1 MDFVEGKYS
10 KAMKVDHKLKWAK
23 FNVDDLRAV
32 CACSQLA
39 APTGK
44 KFATMNKK
52 SLSELLQAARVVPP
66 SDDRMAQVRQLI
78 EQIKPRP
85 KRARSPSPADSE
97 SSSDD
102 DAVLQVKPSQPA
114 KPAKKNKK
122 KRGEGKGASPS
133 AAKKRK
139 KAVRFL
145 DESSEEEEDEQTSL
159 SMQQQHQKLMQE
171 LQDLQKMVTHMSGSN
186 KSVEH
191 MNGNHLTNKYVRNLA
206 TKYRVSVR
214 TVERIQQGAF
224 VSIAE
229 ASPILSGVYGD
240 GSVAKGVDGSLKIAS
255 VALREVPTEFG
266 DFEPPLDI
274 IFKIEDELQDGQRAP
289 ELHVFPEARQPYKVF
304 LRDVAFKVLTPLG
317 VLAIDAIMRCESSLS
332 HTPLYPPSLA
342 TMMRLLP
349 LFAVHAR
356 STVCCNVCGLLDHPS
371 EACSYR
377 EVYRATKSSTPRGAL
392 HGVGNTKKSKEQSKE
407 QCRLFMSRSEKC
419 RFGTNCK
426 FLHACPFCNSEDA
439 TEHKSNCKRK
449 KQ

>member
-114 KPAKKNKK
+114 KPVKKNKK
-122 KRGEGKGASPS
+122 KRGEGKAASPS

-171 LQDLQKMVTHMSGSN
+171 LQD
-186 KSVEH
+186 
-191 MNGNHLTNKYVRNLA
+191 
-206 TKYRVSVR
+206 RVSVR

-229 ASPILSGVYGD
+229 ASPILR
-240 GSVAKGVDGSLKIAS
+240 SLETSNHLSTLSSRSRTNSKMVS
-255 VALREVPTEFG
+255 
-266 DFEPPLDI
+266 EP
-274 IFKIEDELQDGQRAP
+274 QS
-289 ELHVFPEARQPYKVF
+289 Y
-304 LRDVAFKVLTPLG
+304 T
-317 VLAIDAIMRCESSLS
+317 SSPKPDS
-332 HTPLYPPSLA
+332 HTKCF
-342 TMMRLLP
+342 
-349 LFAVHAR
+349 FAMW
-356 STVCCNVCGLLDHPS
+356 L
-371 EACSYR
+371 
-377 EVYRATKSSTPRGAL
+377 
-392 HGVGNTKKSKEQSKE
+392 SK
-407 QCRLFMSRSEKC
+407 C
-419 RFGTNCK
+419 
-426 FLHACPFCNSEDA
+426 
-439 TEHKSNCKRK
+439 
-449 KQ
+449 